1 VYDSLMDEHGLNE
14 AVAAYMRQLIQER
27 LTTKMLEI
35 VDELQVMYSH
45 DTRGGSNVFPVRAGK
60 LSARTVGPCID
71 DLSLSILQCVD
82 VHPAFCFCFLMLRGK
97 QYSRPSLQRMTHAGS
112 HLPLASP
119 ALEFVKAATHVMSL
133 DPQLAQEVAALRRL
147 LLTQVTQLFQ

>member
-45 DTRGGSNVFPVRAGK
+45 DTRGGSNVFPVRAGE
-60 LSARTVGPCID
+60 LFARVAGPCID
-71 DLSLSILQCVD
+71 DLSFFIFRAVHSALLCILL
-82 VHPAFCFCFLMLRGK
+82 FGF
-97 QYSRPSLQRMTHAGS
+97 
-112 HLPLASP
+112 AS
-119 ALEFVKAATHVMSL
+119 
-133 DPQLAQEVAALRRL
+133 
-147 LLTQVTQLFQ
+147 

>member
-1 VYDSLMDEHGLNE
+1 MDEHGLNE

-45 DTRGGSNVFPVRAGK
+45 DTRGGGNVFPVRAGE
-60 LSARTVGPCID
+60 LSARTVGPCIE
-71 DLSLSILQCVD
+71 DLSFLIFRPHCVA
-82 VHPAFCFCFLMLRGK
+82 VHPAFWFCFLLLRGR
-97 QYSRPSLQRMTHAGS
+97 QYSRLSLQRMTRTGS

-147 LLTQVTQLFQ
+147 LLTQVTQ